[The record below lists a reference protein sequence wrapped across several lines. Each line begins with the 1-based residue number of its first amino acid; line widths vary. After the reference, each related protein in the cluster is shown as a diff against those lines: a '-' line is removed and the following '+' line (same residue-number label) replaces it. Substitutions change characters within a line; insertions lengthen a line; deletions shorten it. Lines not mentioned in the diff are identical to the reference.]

1 MTMRLEQADR
11 AHNRS
16 KDGVFRLH
24 LVSHPDIETL
34 FGICKNFSQTL
45 REAGADQAAVS
56 EGRSQLYRLRKLVV
70 GLPLSFDNASMPIA
84 EIRDVLKSALANPN
98 YGAVSP
104 HLAQAVVIADS
115 LLATPTNPMEAAL
128 RGLAEPGA
136 VVVTRDS
143 HMSIVVTAWLDS
155 ELSSLGMKTISVDK
169 MRAMEEAKKL
179 IYLGDPKSMARKY
192 SGEDWCFARDPRAFE
207 SHFIMY
213 PFGESN
219 LQVAGLLPD
228 GPPRRKISSHIPLQV
243 PHFDP
248 VVDMETEWTFEERSI
263 IGRNVGAE
271 DELVYGRY
279 VRLAGD
285 HYTFLDAQPDTKTF
299 VVTADS
305 LGKLDVQRE
314 ESSLLAVGSFV
325 VLRVEGAE
333 SDFIQQEADR
343 LGAGGLRVSQR
354 RWQSALKEAKLRDG
368 SLTRM
373 RERLKN
379 EFNLD
384 NHGLVDWLN
393 NPRRIGPGSKA
404 DFLKLCAYLNITDES
419 EALWNDLEEI
429 RGYHLR
435 AGTGAAKTLRRL
447 LEKRDANDPELSSPG
462 YMTVDGGDLGVI
474 GVYEILSIGS
484 TSPVDASRIDTVAK
498 IAAKKSTTPNS

>member
-1 MTMRLEQADR
+1 MRLEQADK
-11 AHNRS
+11 AHNHS
-16 KDGVFRLH
+16 KDGIFRLH
-24 LVSHPDIETL
+24 LVRHPDVETL
-34 FGICKNFSQTL
+34 FGVCKDFLRTL

-56 EGRSQLYRLRKLVV
+56 EGRSQLFRLRRLAS
-70 GLPLSFDNASMPIA
+70 GLPLSFDTAAMHIA
-84 EIRDVLKSALANPN
+84 EIRNVLKLAIVNPN

-115 LLATPTNPMEAAL
+115 LLATPTNPIDAAL

-155 ELSSLGMKTISVDK
+155 ELSSLGMKAISVGEL
-169 MRAMEEAKKL
+169 RAMEEAKKL
-179 IYLGDPKSMARKY
+179 VYLGDPKIMARKY
-192 SGEDWCFARDPRAFE
+192 LGEDWRFARDPRALE

-219 LQVAGLLPD
+219 LQVPGLLPD

-248 VVDMETEWTFEERSI
+248 VVDMETEWTFEERRI
-263 IGRNVGAE
+263 VDRNVGAE
-271 DELVYGRY
+271 DELVLARY

-285 HYTFLDAQPDTKTF
+285 HYTLLDAQPDTKTF

-314 ESSLLAVGSFV
+314 VSSLLEVGSFV

-343 LGAGGLRVSQR
+343 LGAGDLRVSQR
-354 RWQSALKEAKLRDG
+354 RWQAALKEAKLRDG

-379 EFNLD
+379 EFDLD
-384 NHGLVDWLN
+384 NSGLADWLN
-393 NPRRIGPGSKA
+393 NPRRIGPGGKA
-404 DFLKLCAYLNITDES
+404 DFLKLCAYLKIADES

-429 RGYHLR
+429 RGYHLQ
-435 AGTGAAKTLRRL
+435 AGARAAKTLRKL
-447 LEKRDANDPELSSPG
+447 LEKRDANDPELSSSG

-474 GVYEILSIGS
+474 GVYRILAIGS

-498 IAAKKSTTPNS
+498 IAAKQSTMPNS

>member
-1 MTMRLEQADR
+1 MRLEQADK

-16 KDGVFRLH
+16 KNGVFRLH
-24 LVSHPDIETL
+24 LVSHPDVESL
-34 FGICKNFSQTL
+34 FGICKDFLRTL
-45 REAGADQAAVS
+45 REAGADDAAVS
-56 EGRSQLYRLRKLVV
+56 EGRSQLYRFRRLAS
-70 GLPLSFDNASMPIA
+70 GLPLSFDNAAVHIA
-84 EIRDVLKSALANPN
+84 EIRDVLKRALTNPN

-104 HLAQAVVIADS
+104 HLAQAVGIAES
-115 LLATPTNPMEAAL
+115 LLATPANPIEAAL
-128 RGLAEPGA
+128 RGLAEPDA

-143 HMSIVVTAWLDS
+143 HMSTVVATWLNN
-155 ELSSLGMKTISVDK
+155 EFSSLGMKAISVGELK
-169 MRAMEEAKKL
+169 AREEAKTL
-179 IYLGDPKSMARKY
+179 IYLGDPLSMARKK
-192 SGEDWCFARDPRAFE
+192 SGEDWRFARDPRALE

-219 LQVAGLLPD
+219 LHIPGLLAG
-228 GPPRRKISSHIPLQV
+228 GPPRRKISSHVPLQV

-248 VVDMETEWTFEERSI
+248 LTDSETEWSVEERHVVS
-263 IGRNVGAE
+263 RNVGAE
-271 DELVYGRY
+271 DELVLARY

-314 ESSLLAVGSFV
+314 VSSLLEVGSFV

-343 LGAGGLRVSQR
+343 LGAGDLRVSQR
-354 RWQSALKEAKLRDG
+354 RWQAALKEAKSRDG

-379 EFNLD
+379 EFDLD
-384 NHGLVDWLN
+384 NHGLADWLN

-404 DFLKLCAYLNITDES
+404 DFLKLCAYLNIADES

-429 RGYHLR
+429 RGYHLQ
-435 AGTGAAKTLRRL
+435 AGARAAKTLRKL
-447 LEKRDANDPELSSPG
+447 LERRDANDPELSSPG
-462 YMTVDGGDLGVI
+462 FMTVDGGDLGVI
-474 GVYEILSIGS
+474 GVYRILAIGN
-484 TSPVDASRIDTVAK
+484 TSPVDAWRIDTVAK
-498 IAAKKSTTPNS
+498 IAADQSSTPNS